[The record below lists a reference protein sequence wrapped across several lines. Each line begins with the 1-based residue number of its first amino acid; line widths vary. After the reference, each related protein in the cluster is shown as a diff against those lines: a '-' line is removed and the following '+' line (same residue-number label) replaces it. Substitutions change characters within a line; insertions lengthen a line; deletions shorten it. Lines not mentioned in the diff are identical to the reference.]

1 MRRNHKRHI
10 TNKRNKRNK
19 RNKTNK
25 RHLYRKRRQIFT
37 LPGSK
42 GIVLFTLPEKK
53 EIQKI
58 IVKQYSKQ
66 SGNMIPGL
74 RNM

>member
-1 MRRNHKRHI
+1 MSKKTRSSHKRDKI
-10 TNKRNKRNK
+10 YKRH
-19 RNKTNK
+19 KTNK
-25 RHLYRKRRQIFT
+25 KHVYRKRRQIFT
-37 LPGSK
+37 LPGSQR
-42 GIVLFTLPEKK
+42 IVLFTLPEKK

-58 IVKQYSKQ
+58 IPKQYSNSKQ